1 MRARMILEISNL
13 YDMIIIRNYIT
24 DDEICRDLV
33 KNLLDKKNYNMD
45 YEVLRI
51 EVVNGIMNLYIIE

>member
-1 MRARMILEISNL
+1 MILEISNL